1 MTKFQPVNFFYTPTT
16 QGNLEDLLRIHK
28 DNGMMCA
35 MFMHNYLCQEFNKE
49 IEANYHANS

>member
-49 IEANYHANS
+49 IEANYVEK